1 MSKDTFGT
9 IMYEG
14 KMINLDSENIEKL
27 EKISTELKEKCSTAI
42 KKAEGIFNQ

>member
-1 MSKDTFGT
+1 MSKDVFGT
-9 IMYEG
+9 VMYDG

-27 EKISTELKEKCSTAI
+27 EKISKELKEKCSTVV